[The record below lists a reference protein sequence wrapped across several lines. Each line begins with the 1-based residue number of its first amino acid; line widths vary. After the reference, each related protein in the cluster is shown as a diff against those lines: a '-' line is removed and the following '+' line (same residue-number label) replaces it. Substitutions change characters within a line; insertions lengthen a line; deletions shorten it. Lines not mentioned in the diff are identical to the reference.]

1 VATTLTELE
10 QRVQALEA
18 AVASLRAE
26 LANGSGPRA
35 ASVPGAVRKY
45 PSEDDP
51 EARNA
56 HLEAVF
62 DKMGITG
69 EAPSIEKLRAMLAAE
84 GIYPG
89 DEGIRQHI
97 AAMRDQEEEP
107 E

>member
-26 LANGSGPRA
+26 LVNGSFPRA
-35 ASVPGAVRKY
+35 ASVPGAGQGCPY
-45 PSEDDP
+45 EDDP
-51 EARNA
+51 EARKA
-56 HLEAVF
+56 YLDALF
-62 DKMGITG
+62 QKMGITG
-69 EAPSIEKLRAMLAAE
+69 EAPGIEKLRAMFAAE
-84 GIYPG
+84 GIHPG
-89 DEGIRQHI
+89 DEDIRQHI